1 MRPPTTV
8 LLVRHGSND
17 YVGRALAGRSLGVHL
32 NAAGRAEAGRLAR
45 RLAPLPIAAVYSSP
59 LERAVETAAPLA
71 VARSL
76 DPRLV
81 EAAAEID
88 FGEWT
93 GRTIAELEADPL
105 WRRFNTERSTT
116 RPPGGELMAEAQARM
131 VGAVEDLRA
140 AHPGETIALVS
151 HADVIRAALAHYA
164 GIPLDAIGR
173 FEIRP
178 ASVTTLRLWDAWTL
192 VLGVND
198 IGGLPL

>member
-32 NAAGRAEAGRLAR
+32 NAAGRVEAGRLAR